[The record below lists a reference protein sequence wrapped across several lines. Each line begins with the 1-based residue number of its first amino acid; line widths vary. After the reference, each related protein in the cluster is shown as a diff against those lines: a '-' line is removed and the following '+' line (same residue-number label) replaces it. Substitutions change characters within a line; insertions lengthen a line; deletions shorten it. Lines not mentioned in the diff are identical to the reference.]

1 MSTDAVSSSRKK
13 RVKITVA
20 SDKLS
25 ATMILSAPREDELP
39 YTLDEIREALA
50 AEGIVFGIKEDEIQ
64 RAVEGQITAAPIT
77 IAEGTKPDRG
87 IPARLHYHFDTDQKL
102 TPKEDEDG
110 RIDYRDISFIQN
122 IHEGE
127 TLVTKEPPQRGL
139 PGKNI
144 YGEEIQGPLGRDQ
157 HIKRGANTSIS
168 DDGLTLTASATGS
181 IVFQRGKVS
190 VSAVTTINGD
200 LDFSVGN
207 IDAAG
212 SVKITGDIKTGF
224 TVKVDGNLEVGG
236 NVEDSQIEVKGN
248 ILCKGGFFG
257 KEGSMRADNDIVV
270 KYAEGQRLN
279 AGNDI
284 IVGGEII
291 NCRVQAGDKIVVKGR
306 RGKII
311 GGELRALVE
320 IRAAVIG
327 SEAFVP
333 TLLHVGFDANLM
345 KQYHEVLAEIKR
357 INEDGCRV
365 KTALYGLYRQQ
376 MDGKLSA
383 EKQIALKKLQEFQSN
398 MPSELEAL
406 DKKKAALEEELAQ
419 FKDARVI
426 AEEKIYPGVKAYFG
440 IVYREVEEERQRCK
454 LQLEG
459 QQVLVSALMKD
470 E

>member
-1 MSTDAVSSSRKK
+1 MSSDAVSSTRKQ
-13 RVKITVA
+13 RVKIMVA

-25 ATMILSAPREDELP
+25 ATMILSAPRDDEPP
-39 YTLDEIREALA
+39 YTLDEIREALN
-50 AEGIVFGIKEDEIQ
+50 AEGIVFGIKEQEIM
-64 RAVEGQITAAPIT
+64 RAVEGQISATPIS

-87 IPARLHYHFDTDQKL
+87 IPARLHYHFETDQKL

-122 IHEGE
+122 THEGDL
-127 TLVTKEPPQRGL
+127 LVTKEPPQRGL

-144 YGEEIQGPLGRDQ
+144 YGDEIQGPIGRDQ
-157 HIKRGANTSIS
+157 HIKRGANTVIS
-168 DDGLTLTASATGS
+168 EDGLELKASATGS
-181 IVFQRGKVS
+181 IVYQRGKVS
-190 VSAVTTINGD
+190 VSTVTTINGD

-224 TVKVDGNLEVGG
+224 TVNVDGNLEVGG
-236 NVEDSQIEVKGN
+236 NVEDSTLVVKGN
-248 ILCKGGFFG
+248 ILVKGGFFG
-257 KEGSMRADNDIVV
+257 KEGSMHADNDIVC
-270 KYAEGQRLN
+270 KYAEGQKLS
-279 AGNDI
+279 AGNDV

-291 NCRVQAGDKIVVKGR
+291 NCKVQAGDKIIVKGKK
-306 RGKII
+306 GKIL
-311 GGELRALVE
+311 GGELRALME

-327 SEAFVP
+327 SEAFTP
-333 TLLHVGFDANLM
+333 TLLHVGFDADLM
-345 KQYHEVLAEIKR
+345 RQYHEVLAEIKR

-365 KTALYGLYRQQ
+365 KTALYGLYRAQ

-383 EKQIALKKLQEFQSN
+383 EKQVALKKLQEFQTN
-398 MPSELEAL
+398 MPVELEEL
-406 DKKKAALEEELAQ
+406 GKKKTALEEELAQ
-419 FKDARVI
+419 FKDARVV

-440 IVYREVEEERQRCK
+440 IVYREIEEERQRCK

-459 QQVLVSALMKD
+459 QQVLVSAITKD